1 MFTKKLEDQFSAD
14 LLNTVRGIL
23 GEAKH
28 DKECECEKCEK
39 EEEDDEDE
47 DEENE
52 KEDKKKEMKEGKT
65 GLWANIHAK
74 RKRIKAGSG
83 ERMRKPGSKGAPTDA
98 DFKAASESVEIEEAE
113 NKTGLPKSTA
123 EKNKQHIEIT
133 SLLGH
138 KRRVPV
144 HPTNT
149 YKALNRYRND
159 PSTKSARIVSEET
172 ELEEG
177 KMKDLVTKHM
187 DAGHDYE
194 TALKKAK
201 KHLDVPFDGPYR
213 KPGTRKDEYGN
224 VVKNVAKHLA
234 RKAMAKEEIDPD
246 LEDELKATR
255 QTKKSVAD
263 AKKKYGMKED
273 SEHTNCGT
281 PECCG
286 QCDTAEQIDELSKKT
301 LGSYVKKAK
310 KELSSSDYHV
320 GRAVG
325 ARETGGKSNFS
336 PELERKLANRGKK
349 RYHGIDKAVDKMMTK
364 EEAEQ
369 IDELSKKTLKNYLN
383 KRSVQTTQSKLVGA
397 NLRHAMSHDV
407 GLRGTKPLISP
418 ETTKE
423 LEKVSKQALD
433 FSTKKG
439 KSIELARK
447 KIGVASDY
455 RKKLKVPANEEV
467 EQIDELSKGTMGR
480 YINKAAD
487 RMSTQGVTAGL
498 KIAADEKSSKN
509 FKNIAKRQKGVATAV
524 SKLTKEEQDFIDSL
538 NDVDQIDEL
547 SGATLGSYVVKSRKD
562 ETDRREAG
570 IKTRDEIRKQ
580 TGLRVGTPIDRKLYS
595 PTASRGAGQK
605 MAVKKLTGQA
615 RVNAKEEVELE
626 EGRGRPPKEGSA
638 AWKAR
643 QNQANDDMTALGVQL
658 RKAKSMNK
666 KVRFMNG
673 KEHEVHPNHVDRFED
688 HMAARKTSQDKGEF
702 QKHAH
707 KSHEDFVKAVTAP
720 VPKVSKDTGEI
731 VKYRH

>member
-1 MFTKKLEDQFSAD
+1 MFTKKIEDQFSAD
-14 LLNTVRGIL
+14 LLNTVQSVL
-23 GEAKH
+23 DEAKKCK
-28 DKECECEKCEK
+28 DCDCAKCECEDAELHEATAHERVQSHPAVQSVDNGGKG
-39 EEEDDEDE
+39 DYFV
-47 DEENE
+47 NL
-52 KEDKKKEMKEGKT
+52 KKGYHYSGQRAFGNDSAAAALKVLK
-65 GLWANIHAK
+65 HV
-74 RKRIKAGSG
+74 KAGSV
-83 ERMRKPGSKGAPTDA
+83 D
-98 DFKAASESVEIEEAE
+98 EEF
-113 NKTGLPKSTA
+113 
-123 EKNKQHIEIT
+123 
-133 SLLGH
+133 
-138 KRRVPV
+138 
-144 HPTNT
+144 
-149 YKALNRYRND
+149 
-159 PSTKSARIVSEET
+159 
-172 ELEEG
+172 ELEEAKG
-177 KMKDLVTKHM
+177 AGGSKPVDIGEKEYNELAKKHAGAKYNGNYSNGIHVHKTNDGKIWSQTHSHTSHGIPAIQRSGNQYQKFVKGVNEDVDHSDYNGVYQYQNKRGYYVNAHVKHAGGGKFNIRWADGSEGKHTHEQLRKHIQSGTLAWHKPLKEDVEFELEESKMKDLISKHM
-187 DAGHDYE
+187 DAGHDYD
-194 TALKKAK
+194 TALSKAK

-213 KPGTRKDEYGN
+213 KPGTRKDQYGN

-301 LGSYVKKAK
+301 LGSYVKKASASQFDWGSK
-310 KELSSSDYHV
+310 GNLRQGLRRD
-320 GRAVG
+320 
-325 ARETGGKSNFS
+325 
-336 PELERKLANRGKK
+336 RG
-349 RYHGIDKAVDKMMTK
+349 ITKAVDKITK
-364 EEAEQ
+364 EEA
-369 IDELSKKTLKNYLN
+369 
-383 KRSVQTTQSKLVGA
+383 
-397 NLRHAMSHDV
+397 
-407 GLRGTKPLISP
+407 
-418 ETTKE
+418 
-423 LEKVSKQALD
+423 
-433 FSTKKG
+433 
-439 KSIELARK
+439 
-447 KIGVASDY
+447 
-455 RKKLKVPANEEV
+455 

-509 FKNIAKRQKGVATAV
+509 FKTIAKRQKGVATAV

-547 SGATLGSYVVKSRKD
+547 SGATLGSYVAKSRKD
-562 ETDRREAG
+562 ETDRRGAG

-580 TGLRVGTPIDRKLYS
+580 IGLRVGARIDRKLYS
-595 PTASRGAGQK
+595 PTLANRGAGQK
-605 MAVKKLTGQA
+605 VAVKKLTGQA